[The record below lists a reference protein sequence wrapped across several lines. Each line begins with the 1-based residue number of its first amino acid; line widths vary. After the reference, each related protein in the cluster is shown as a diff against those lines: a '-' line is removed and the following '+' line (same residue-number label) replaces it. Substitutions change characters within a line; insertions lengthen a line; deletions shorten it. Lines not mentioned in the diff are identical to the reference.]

1 MYYTRISCVIDV
13 TAAFPLPRRITVV
26 RCLFLI
32 LRRVFF
38 QECMDENRTYEFPQT
53 NQRLEY
59 VNAFLFDRRASWNF
73 EQFDYAYDDLDNE
86 ARRREK

>member
-1 MYYTRISCVIDV
+1 M
-13 TAAFPLPRRITVV
+13 AFSLSGRITVV

-53 NQRLEY
+53 NQRLEN
-59 VNAFLFDRRASWNF
+59 VNAFLSGWRVSWNF